1 MIFKDQNLVQ
11 RKRMAKKEPYVPSRI
26 KSFGFALAGMRDI
39 LRTEHNARIHALF
52 TLLVVLLASWLHIG
66 EVQFTLIIIVIT
78 LVWITEALNTV
89 FELVIDIVSPAYT
102 ETARRAKDIAAAAV
116 LIASLGAFL
125 TGIAILLPPLLA
137 KFGF

>member
-1 MIFKDQNLVQ
+1 MK
-11 RKRMAKKEPYVPSRI
+11 KKEHYVPSRI
-26 KSFGFALAGMRDI
+26 KSFACAIVGLKDI
-39 LRTEHNARIHALF
+39 IRTEHNARIHALF
-52 TLLVVLLASWLHIG
+52 TVLAILLSIWLHIDQ
-66 EVQFTLIIIVIT
+66 VQFTLIIIVIT

-125 TGIAILLPPLLA
+125 TGSAILLPPLLS
-137 KFGF
+137 KIGF

>member
-1 MIFKDQNLVQ
+1 ML
-11 RKRMAKKEPYVPSRI
+11 KKKHFNVSRI
-26 KSFGFALAGMRDI
+26 KSFGFAIEGVKDI

-52 TLLVVLLASWLHIG
+52 TLLAMSLAVWLHVG
-66 EVQFTLIIIVIT
+66 NVQFTLIIIVIT

-89 FELVIDIVSPAYT
+89 LELVIDIVSPAYT

-116 LIASLGAFL
+116 LIASLGALL
-125 TGIAILLPPLLA
+125 TGAAILLPPLLA

>member
-1 MIFKDQNLVQ
+1 
-11 RKRMAKKEPYVPSRI
+11 MAKKGNFIASRI
-26 KSFGFALAGMRDI
+26 ESVRFAVAGLKDI

-52 TLLVVLLASWLHIG
+52 TLLAVLLSVWLHID
-66 EVQFTLIIIVIT
+66 QIRFILIIIVIA
-78 LVWITEALNTV
+78 LVWITESLNTV

-125 TGIAILLPPLLA
+125 TGLAILLPPFLS
-137 KFGF
+137 KIGF